1 MAKSAKYST
10 PDNAIYFVGLLA
22 WLIPGGGH
30 WLLGMRDRA
39 LIIFFA
45 ITSTFIFGL
54 ALGSIEVI
62 DPQNSKAWFLAQILT
77 GLPTIIVTF
86 LQNNSVGVMQTLD
99 TSGNA
104 IFGRGVDLAQV
115 YTGIAGLLN
124 LLCVV
129 DALFRAQIKLV
140 AQHPK
145 IKKRG

>member
-1 MAKSAKYST
+1 MAKPAQNST
-10 PDNAIYFVGLLA
+10 PDSAIYFVGLLA

-30 WLLGMRDRA
+30 WMLGMRDRA

-45 ITSTFIFGL
+45 VTSTFILGL

-62 DPQNSKAWFLAQILT
+62 DPQHSKAWFFAQILT

-86 LQNNSVGVMQTLD
+86 LQNNSVGVLQTLD
-99 TSGNA
+99 AQGHA

-129 DALFRAQIKLV
+129 DALFRAQIKIV

-145 IKKRG
+145 INKRK